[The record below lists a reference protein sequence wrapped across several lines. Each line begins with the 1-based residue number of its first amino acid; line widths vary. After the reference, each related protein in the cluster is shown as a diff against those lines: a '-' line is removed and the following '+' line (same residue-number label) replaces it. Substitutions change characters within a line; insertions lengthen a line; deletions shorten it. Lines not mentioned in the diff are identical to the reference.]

1 VAKLAID
8 KVPPVAI
15 GIVMAV
21 SLTVAVAGRLTHAAD
36 DAPPPSTVV
45 ATRDLRFEDG
55 PAGSVLVRNAQTNAT
70 IDTLTG
76 ENGFI
81 RGTMRGLARNRKS
94 EGLGNGPAFR
104 LTSYADGR
112 LTLTDT
118 ANQRQIELEAF
129 GTENRAK
136 FDRLLALP

>member
-1 VAKLAID
+1 MSKSSNLPRILIGSAVAASLA
-8 KVPPVAI
+8 
-15 GIVMAV
+15 
-21 SLTVAVAGRLTHAAD
+21 LAVAGRLTAT
-36 DAPPPSTVV
+36 DAPVETSTPVV
-45 ATRDLRFEDG
+45 TRDLRFEDG
-55 PAGSVLVRNAQTNAT
+55 PAGTVLIRNAQTNAT

-81 RGTMRGLARNRKS
+81 RGTLRGLARNRRA
-94 EGLGNGPAFR
+94 EGVGDGPPFR
-104 LTSYADGR
+104 LSAYADGR

-129 GTENRAK
+129 GSENRAV

>member
-1 VAKLAID
+1 MPNLNQRLPRLLIGSAVGLSLA
-8 KVPPVAI
+8 
-15 GIVMAV
+15 
-21 SLTVAVAGRLTHAAD
+21 VAVAGRLTATGPVPETGTA
-36 DAPPPSTVV
+36 V

-81 RGTMRGLARNRKS
+81 RGTLRGLARNRKA
-94 EGLGNGPAFR
+94 EGVGDGPPFR
-104 LTSYADGR
+104 LTAWADGR

-118 ANQRQIELEAF
+118 SNQRKIELEAF
-129 GTENRAK
+129 GSENRAV
-136 FDRLLALP
+136 FDRLLTLP